1 MHLKS
6 LTLRGFKSFASATTL
21 RFEPGITCVV
31 GPNGSGKSNV
41 VDALSWVMGEQGAKS
56 LRGGKMED
64 VIFAGTT
71 GRPPLGRAEVSLT
84 IDNSDGALPI
94 EYAEVTI
101 TRIMFRGGSS
111 EYQINGDTCR
121 LLDIQELLSDS
132 GIGREMHVI
141 VGQGQ
146 LDSVLHADP
155 MGRRAFIE
163 EAAGVLKHRK
173 RKEKALRKLD
183 AMQAN
188 LARVQDLNDELRRQ
202 LKPLGR
208 QAAVARRAAVI
219 QADLRD
225 ARLRL
230 LADDLVTL
238 RGALDAEIADE
249 AALKE
254 RKEAAEA
261 QLADALRREA
271 ELEETVRQLT
281 PRLQRAQQTW
291 YELSQLAERVRG
303 TASLADARVKSASA
317 PPEEERRGRDPQD
330 MEREAARIREQ
341 EAELTAA
348 LEAASRALEDTAL
361 HRAELERSLA
371 EEERR
376 LRDVA
381 RAIADRREGLA
392 RLTGRLGAARSR
404 AGAAQAEIDRLVAA
418 RDEAES
424 RAGAAQAEYEALAE
438 EVGGLED
445 PAVDEEY
452 AAARAELAAAE
463 AAQAAARDAV
473 TAAEKSRAAVAARR
487 DALALGLRRKDGTGA
502 LLAARER
509 LAGLLGPAAERLS
522 VTPGYE
528 VAVAAA
534 LGSAADAVA
543 VASAGAAAGAIR
555 HLRDADAGRAT
566 FLITP
571 PPEGPAPAPAPAFPA
586 LPEAAAQARAGLSG
600 GIPFPGQ
607 AVAPVPGAPAA
618 QAGADAD
625 AATPFPGETP
635 FPGQTPF
642 PGAPAGPSAATPLP
656 GRAAADG
663 VGAGGVFPHP
673 DSDAAPQPPA
683 GLEGPDRGS
692 VAGAGAGASAEPG
705 GFDRGSVVGAGAG
718 ASVEPGGSD
727 RGFVAGPGAQGW
739 AEPGVPAAGSAPGSG
754 PVLHAG
760 CEELR
765 SAPGLAAQAT
775 VGPGSSV
782 RREDHG
788 CAPPPAPR
796 ALPVGGSSAGEQGP
810 AQAGLGLPAGGLVQG
825 DAAAVRAV
833 AWVLREYVVVG
844 TLDEAEELV
853 GARPD
858 VVAVTLDG
866 DVLGTHLA
874 HGGSAGA
881 PSLIEVQAAVD
892 EAAAETV
899 RLDEQCAE
907 LGTARD
913 AAQALRRE
921 LAARVEE
928 IGERRRAGEQAR
940 AGVAQ
945 QLGRLAGQAKGAAGE
960 AERSAAAAA
969 KAQNALEQALADVE
983 ECAERLAVAEEN
995 DPVGSGEEEPDTAV
1009 RDRLAADGANAR
1021 QTEMEARLQLRTHEE
1036 RVKGL
1041 AGRADGLD
1049 RAARAER
1056 EARARAERRRERLRH
1071 EARVARAVGDGTR
1084 QLLAHLEVSLR
1095 RAEEERAAA
1104 EYAKGL
1110 RERELGEAR
1119 TRGRDLKG
1127 ELDKLTDSVH
1137 RGEVLGAEKRL
1148 RIEQVENRALEEF
1161 GMEAAGLVAEYGPD
1175 QPVPPSLPAEG
1186 EELPEDP
1193 EHPRNQPGPFVRA
1206 RQEKRLKAAE
1216 RAYQQLGKVNPLALE
1231 EFAAL
1236 EERHQFL
1243 SEQLEDL
1250 RKTRA
1255 DLLQVVKEVDE
1266 RVEQVFTEAYRDTAR
1281 EFEGVFSRLFPGGE
1295 GRLILTDPDNMLTS
1309 GVDVEARPPGK
1320 KVKRLSLL
1328 SGGERSLT
1336 AVALLVSIFKARPS
1350 PFYVMDEVEAA
1361 LDDTNLQRLI
1371 RIMEELQESSQLIV
1385 ITHQKRTMEV
1395 ADALYGVS
1403 MQGDGVSKVI
1413 SQRLR

>member
-94 EYAEVTI
+94 DYAEVTI

-238 RGALDAEIADE
+238 KGALDAEIADE

-254 RKEAAEA
+254 RKDAAQA
-261 QLADALRREA
+261 QLAGAVRRES
-271 ELEETVRQLT
+271 ELEEAVRELA

-317 PPEEERRGRDPQD
+317 PPEEARRGRDPED

-348 LEAASRALEDTAL
+348 LEAASRALEDTVS

-376 LRDVA
+376 LRDAA

-404 AGAAQAEIDRLVAA
+404 AGAAQAEIDRLVVA
-418 RDEAES
+418 RDEART
-424 RAGAAQAEYEALAE
+424 RAAAASEEYEALAE
-438 EVGGLED
+438 EVGEHDSSPD
-445 PAVDEEY
+445 PQGEY
-452 AAARAELAAAE
+452 EAARAELTAAE
-463 AAQAAARDAV
+463 TGLGAARDALA
-473 TAAEKSRAAVAARR
+473 TAERLRAAVSARR
-487 DALALGLRRKDGTGA
+487 EALALGLRRKDGTGA
-502 LLAARER
+502 VLAARLE
-509 LAGLLGPAAERLS
+509 GLLGPAARRLS
-522 VTPGYE
+522 LTPGYE

-534 LGSAADAVA
+534 LGAAADAVT
-543 VASAGAAAGAIR
+543 VASPASASGAIR
-555 HLRDADAGRAT
+555 HLRTTDAGRAT

-571 PPEGPAPAPAPAFPA
+571 PDAPGDRPVPA
-586 LPEAAAQARAGLSG
+586 LP
-600 GIPFPGQ
+600 GQ
-607 AVAPVPGAPAA
+607 AA
-618 QAGADAD
+618 
-625 AATPFPGETP
+625 
-635 FPGQTPF
+635 
-642 PGAPAGPSAATPLP
+642 APAGPLDPA
-656 GRAAADG
+656 AAAD
-663 VGAGGVFPHP
+663 
-673 DSDAAPQPPA
+673 PPA
-683 GLEGPDRGS
+683 GIAGS
-692 VAGAGAGASAEPG
+692 VPG
-705 GFDRGSVVGAGAG
+705 QG
-718 ASVEPGGSD
+718 
-727 RGFVAGPGAQGW
+727 AGPGGAF
-739 AEPGVPAAGSAPGSG
+739 PRPAAPAAPAASGAAAHTAPAAPGPG
-754 PVLHAG
+754 ARDALAVAEAG
-760 CEELR
+760 TQEGE
-765 SAPGLAAQAT
+765 G
-775 VGPGSSV
+775 
-782 RREDHG
+782 
-788 CAPPPAPR
+788 
-796 ALPVGGSSAGEQGP
+796 AGTGI
-810 AQAGLGLPAGGLVQG
+810 PAGRLVRG
-825 DAAAVRAV
+825 DAALVRAV
-833 AWVLREYVVVG
+833 AWVLRDYVVVG
-844 TLDEAEELV
+844 GLDEAEALV
-853 GARPD
+853 AARPD
-858 VVAVTLDG
+858 LVAVTADG
-866 DVLGTHLA
+866 DVLGAHLA
-874 HGGSAGA
+874 HGGSAGV

-892 EAAAETV
+892 EADAERG
-899 RLDEQCAE
+899 RLD
-907 LGTARD
+907 ARCLALEEEKAA
-913 AAQALRRE
+913 AAQRRTG
-921 LAARVEE
+921 AGARVEE
-928 IGERRRAGEQAR
+928 LGELRRAAEQAR

-960 AERSAAAAA
+960 AERAASAAA
-969 KAQNALEQALADVE
+969 KAQDALEQALAEVE
-983 ECAERLAVAEEN
+983 ECAERLAVAEEM
-995 DPVGSGEEEPDTAV
+995 PVEDEPDTSG

-1056 EARARAERRRERLRH
+1056 EDRARAERRRERLRH
-1071 EARVARAVGDGTR
+1071 EARVAAAVADGAR
-1084 QLLAHLEVSLR
+1084 QLLAHIEVSLTR
-1095 RAEEERAAA
+1095 AAEERTSA

-1110 RERELGEAR
+1110 RERELDEAR
-1119 TRGRDLKG
+1119 SRGRGLKD

-1137 RGEVLGAEKRL
+1137 RGEVLGAEKRM
-1148 RIEQVENRALEEF
+1148 RIEQVEARALEEF
-1161 GMEAAGLVAEYGPD
+1161 GIGAEGLVAEYGPD

-1186 EELPEDP
+1186 EAQESDDAGP
-1193 EHPRNQPGPFVRA
+1193 QPFVRA

-1236 EERHQFL
+1236 EERHKFL

-1250 RKTRA
+1250 RKTRT

-1295 GRLILTDPDNMLTS
+1295 GRLILTDPGNMLTT
-1309 GVDVEARPPGK
+1309 GIDVEARPPGK

-1336 AVALLVSIFKARPS
+1336 AVALLVAIFKARPS

>member
-1 MHLKS
+1 MHLKA

-94 EYAEVTI
+94 EYSEVTI
-101 TRIMFRGGSS
+101 TRIMFRNGGS

-188 LARVQDLNDELRRQ
+188 LARVQDLTDELRRQ

-238 RGALDAEIADE
+238 REALQAEIADE
-249 AALKE
+249 AALKQ

-261 QLADALRREA
+261 ELKKALQREA
-271 ELEETVRQLT
+271 VLEDEVRRLT
-281 PRLQRAQQTW
+281 PRLHNAQQTW

-303 TASLADARVKSASA
+303 TISLADARVKSATSA
-317 PPEEERRGRDPQD
+317 PPEERRGRDPED

-341 EAELTAA
+341 EAELEAA
-348 LEAASRALEDTAL
+348 LEAAERALEDTVA
-361 HRAELERSLA
+361 HRAELERELA
-371 EEERR
+371 QEERR
-376 LRDVA
+376 LKDVA

-392 RLTGRLGAARSR
+392 RLKGQVGAARSR
-404 AGAAQAEIDRLVAA
+404 AAAVQAEIERLAAA
-418 RDEAES
+418 RDEAQA
-424 RAGAAQAEYEALAE
+424 RAVAAQEEYEALQAE
-438 EVGGLED
+438 VDGLD
-445 PAVDEEY
+445 ADD
-452 AAARAELAAAE
+452 AELAERHEEAKRRLAEAE
-463 AAQAAARDAV
+463 AALTAARESV
-473 TAAEKSRAAVAARR
+473 TAVERKRAATQARHE
-487 DALALGLRRKDGTGA
+487 ALALGLRRKDGTGA
-502 LLAARER
+502 LLEAKDG
-509 LAGLLGPAAERLS
+509 LTGLLGPAAELLT

-528 VAVAAA
+528 VPLAAA
-534 LGSAADAVA
+534 FGAAADALTV
-543 VASAGAAAGAIR
+543 SSPSAAADAIR
-555 HLRDADAGRAT
+555 LLRKQDAGRAALLVT
-566 FLITP
+566 
-571 PPEGPAPAPAPAFPA
+571 GPFPDAAEAAPAAPAPAAP
-586 LPEAAAQARAGLSG
+586 SG
-600 GIPFPGQ
+600 
-607 AVAPVPGAPAA
+607 
-618 QAGADAD
+618 
-625 AATPFPGETP
+625 
-635 FPGQTPF
+635 
-642 PGAPAGPSAATPLP
+642 TPLP
-656 GRAAADG
+656 AERL
-663 VGAGGVFPHP
+663 VR
-673 DSDAAPQPPA
+673 
-683 GLEGPDRGS
+683 GPD
-692 VAGAGAGASAEPG
+692 
-705 GFDRGSVVGAGAG
+705 DLM
-718 ASVEPGGSD
+718 
-727 RGFVAGPGAQGW
+727 
-739 AEPGVPAAGSAPGSG
+739 PA
-754 PVLHAG
+754 
-760 CEELR
+760 
-765 SAPGLAAQAT
+765 
-775 VGPGSSV
+775 V
-782 RREDHG
+782 RRLLHG
-788 CAPPPAPR
+788 I
-796 ALPVGGSSAGEQGP
+796 
-810 AQAGLGLPAGGLVQG
+810 
-825 DAAAVRAV
+825 
-833 AWVLREYVVVG
+833 VVVG
-844 TLDEAEELV
+844 TLEDAEELV
-853 GARPD
+853 HARPGLT
-858 VVAVTLDG
+858 AVTAEG
-866 DVLGTHLA
+866 DLLGAHFA

-881 PSLIEVQAAVD
+881 PSLLEVQASVD
-892 EAAAETV
+892 EAAAELEELAV
-899 RLDEQCAE
+899 RCEELAE
-907 LGTARD
+907 AQE
-913 AAQALRRE
+913 AAAGRRRE
-921 LAARVEE
+921 CAALVEE
-928 IGERRRAGEQAR
+928 LGERRRAADREKSA
-940 AGVAQ
+940 VAQ
-945 QLGRLAGQAKGAAGE
+945 QLGRLSGQARGAAGE
-960 AERSAAAAA
+960 AERAGAAAAR
-969 KAQNALEQALADVE
+969 AQDALDTALAEVE
-983 ECAERLAVAEEN
+983 ELAERLEAAEEM
-995 DPVGSGEEEPDTAV
+995 PFEEEPDTSV

-1021 QTEMEARLQLRTHEE
+1021 QTEMEARLQVRTHEE

-1041 AGRADGLD
+1041 AGRADSLD

-1056 EARARAERRRERLRH
+1056 EARARAEQRRARLRH
-1071 EARVARAVGDGTR
+1071 EAEVAAAVAAGAR
-1084 QLLAHLEVSLR
+1084 QLLAHVEVSLAR
-1095 RAEEERAAA
+1095 AAEERTAA
-1104 EYAKGL
+1104 EAAKAR
-1110 RERELGEAR
+1110 REEELARAR
-1119 TRGRDLKG
+1119 TEGRDLKA

-1148 RIEQVENRALEEF
+1148 RMEQLEAKALEEL
-1161 GMEAAGLVAEYGPD
+1161 GVEPAGLVSEYGPH
-1175 QPVPPSLPAEG
+1175 QLVPPSPPAEG
-1186 EELPEDP
+1186 EQLPEDP
-1193 EHPRNQPGPFVRA
+1193 EHPRNQPRPFVRA
-1206 RQEKRLKAAE
+1206 EQEKRLKAAE

-1250 RKTRA
+1250 KKTRA

-1295 GRLILTDPDNMLTS
+1295 GRLVLTDPDNMLTT

-1371 RIMEELQESSQLIV
+1371 RIMQELQEASQLIV